1 MTMAFIALAFI
12 QLFHAYNMRSQTHSI
27 FNKNLFKN
35 KMMNISFLVGTA
47 LMVLV
52 VYIDPL
58 TGADI
63 FGTVA
68 ISREDWLISLACAFG
83 IVPIVELQKL
93 IERKVEENKNKNQK
107 TLSDEEILL

>member
-1 MTMAFIALAFI
+1 
-12 QLFHAYNMRSQTHSI
+12 
-27 FNKNLFKN
+27 
-35 KMMNISFLVGTA
+35 MMNISFLVGAA

-68 ISREDWLISLACAFG
+68 ISWEDWLISMACAIG
-83 IVPIVELQKL
+83 IIPIVELQKA

-107 TLSDEEILL
+107 TLSDEEILIELDEEFDKKMIETYSNGLGLDEKQSKRKVKKSA